1 MKKDVLIIAFL
12 VLLTHAAAN
21 FHLFTFSPFHYF
33 VYLCIRFA
41 MKIQELEQQY
51 ARLPQLK
58 ALASEL
64 GKSSGKT
71 IFLEG
76 LLASSAPML
85 FASLSAKCPRR
96 MLFVLQDAEE
106 AGYFYHDLTQL
117 MGTSDVLFFPSSYRR
132 AVKYA
137 QRDPASEIL
146 RMEVL
151 SRIMRKALS
160 ALYVVSYPEALAELV
175 VSKKNLDARTLVL
188 EKDQTIAVT
197 DIEKTLHEFGFHE
210 VDYVY
215 EPGQFALRGS
225 ILDVY
230 SFSCEYPYR
239 VDFFGDDIDS
249 IRTFEVEDQLSREQC
264 DHIEIVPELTLTA
277 EDKVPFLSF
286 VPNDTLLVTKDF
298 LYVRDAI
305 DRTYQEGFSAQAK
318 QEQLETA
325 TEMEQQEIE
334 RQLRREL
341 QLTTGARFMSDALNF
356 RRIEFGHRP
365 SSTDSPV
372 VQFTCSVSLQP
383 LFHKNFDLLQQTFS
397 DYREKGYRVYVCADS
412 LKQNERL
419 KEICGADVFTPIDKT
434 LHEGFIDHDLRIC
447 VFTDHQ
453 IFDRFHKY
461 NLKSD
466 KARSGKMALT
476 LKEIQQFE
484 IGDFVVHV
492 DHGVGKFGGL
502 VRMPIAQKTQSS
514 PDTPSYQEMIKIIYQ
529 NGDSIYVSI
538 HSLYKV
544 SKYKSQDNG
553 NPPRLSTLGTGQW
566 EKLKER
572 TKKHIKDIARDL
584 IKLYAKRRREKG
596 FAFSADSYLQHE
608 LEASFLY
615 EDTPDQ
621 LKATQ
626 DVKADMERDRPMDR
640 LVCGDV
646 GFGKTEVAVRAAFK
660 AAVDGKQV
668 AVLVPTTVLAYQHYR
683 TFSSRLKDMPVRVD
697 YLTRART
704 GKQTTALLNDLSE
717 GKVDIIIGTHKLIGK
732 TVKFKDLGLLIIDE
746 EQKFGVSTKEK
757 LRQMKANVDT
767 LTMSATPI
775 PRTLQFSLVGARDLS
790 VIQTPPP
797 NRYPIQTEIHTFGAE
812 IIVDAINFEMSRNG
826 QVYFVNNRISD
837 LTHIAEMIHNHIPDA
852 RVAIGHGQMKP
863 EELEKIVL
871 DFSNY
876 DYDVLLSTT
885 IVENGID
892 IPNANTIIINGAHN
906 FGLSDLHQMRGRVGR
921 GNRKAFCYLLA
932 PPLAALNPESRRRLE
947 ALENFS
953 DLGSGIN
960 IAMQDLDIRGAGNLL
975 GAEQSGFISD
985 LGYET
990 YQKIL
995 NQAMAELRNE
1005 EPEFSKVE
1013 KSGKLKA
1020 TANNVPLGRR
1030 TLATIGTQECSMFNV
1045 QWVDD
1050 CTLESDIE
1058 MYFPDTYVPSDSERM
1073 LLYRELDNLAGS
1085 SNLESALDAY
1095 RKRLTDRFGSIPDVA
1110 EELIRVVPLRV
1121 CGKTLGIEKIL
1132 LKQSKMHLY
1141 FVTNPDSPY
1150 FQSEAFGRIL
1160 DYVGHHPKRCNFHE
1174 TAGKRSVIIAEVPSV
1189 NDALTICREIMSN

>member
-1 MKKDVLIIAFL
+1 M
-12 VLLTHAAAN
+12 N
-21 FHLFTFSPFHYF
+21 
-33 VYLCIRFA
+33 
-41 MKIQELEQQY
+41 IQELESVY
-51 ARLPQLK
+51 TRLPQVSAVVDL
-58 ALASEL
+58 L
-64 GKSSGKT
+64 GKSSVKT

-76 LLASSAPML
+76 LLGSSSSML
-85 FASLSAKCPRR
+85 FGCLAPRVKAPL
-96 MLFVLQDAEE
+96 LFILQDAEE

-117 MGTSDVLFFPSSYRR
+117 LGNRDVLFFPSSYRR
-132 AVKYA
+132 SIKYA
-137 QRDPASEIL
+137 QRDAASEIL
-146 RMEVL
+146 RTEVL
-151 SRIMRKALS
+151 ARLSADSQESS
-160 ALYVVSYPEALAELV
+160 ALYIVTYPEALAEMV
-175 VSKKNLDARTLVL
+175 VSKQALDTRTLVL
-188 EKDQTIAVT
+188 EKDQTIAVSE
-197 DIEKTLHEFGFHE
+197 IETTLRGFGFKE

-230 SFSCEYPYR
+230 SYSCEYPYR
-239 VDFFGDDIDS
+239 IDFFGDDIDS
-249 IRTFEVEDQLSREQC
+249 IRTFEVEDQLSKDRR
-264 DHIEIVPELTLTA
+264 DRIEIVPELAVTT
-277 EDKVPFLSF
+277 ENKEPFLSF
-286 VPNDTLLVTKDF
+286 VPRQVVLVVKDY

-305 DRTYQEGFSAQAK
+305 DRAYQEGFSSQARL
-318 QEQLETA
+318 EQLEAA
-325 TEMEQQEIE
+325 TEMEQREIE
-334 RQLRREL
+334 HQFRKESQLI
-341 QLTTGARFMSDALNF
+341 TGAQFMTDAETF
-356 RRIEFGHRP
+356 RRVEFGHRP
-365 SSTDSPV
+365 SSQSQATV
-372 VQFTCSVSLQP
+372 RFNITTQP
-383 LFHKNFDLLQQTFS
+383 LFHKNFELLTKAFDDYLLQ
-397 DYREKGYRVYVCADS
+397 GYRIFVLADS
-412 LKQNERL
+412 QKQNERL
-419 KEICGADVFTPIDKT
+419 KEILTTLDPSKGGERPQTEVFTPVDKT
-434 LHEGFIDHDLRIC
+434 LHEGFVDDDLRVC

-461 NLKSD
+461 SLKSD

-484 IGDFVVHV
+484 IGDYVVHV

-502 VRMPIAQKTQSS
+502 VRMPQGDA
-514 PDTPSYQEMIKIIYQ
+514 YQEMIKILYQ
-529 NGDSIYVSI
+529 RGDSIYVSI

-544 SKYKSQDNG
+544 AKYKSQDNG
-553 NPPRLSTLGTGQW
+553 EAPRLSTLGTGQW
-566 EKLKER
+566 ERLKER

-596 FAFSADSYLQHE
+596 FAFSHDTYMQHE

-626 DVKADMERDRPMDR
+626 DVKADMERARPMDR

-660 AAVDGKQV
+660 AATDGKQV

-683 TFSSRLKDMPVRVD
+683 TFAGRLKDMPVRVD
-697 YLTRART
+697 YLTRARST
-704 GKQTTALLNDLSE
+704 KQTTALLKDLAD
-717 GKVDIIIGTHKLIGK
+717 GKIDILIGTQKLIGK
-732 TVKFKDLGLLIIDE
+732 SVVFKDLGLLIIDE

-757 LRQMKANVDT
+757 LRQMKSSVDT

-812 IIVDAINFEMSRNG
+812 IITDAINFEMSRNG

-837 LTHIAEMIHNHIPDA
+837 LTHIAEMIHKYIPDA

-863 EELEKIVL
+863 EELEQIIL

-995 NQAMAELRNE
+995 NQAMAELRSE
-1005 EPEFSKVE
+1005 EPDFV
-1013 KSGKLKA
+1013 KA
-1020 TANNVPLGRR
+1020 EGAADKND
-1030 TLATIGTQECSMFNV
+1030 QSSMVNA

-1050 CTLESDIE
+1050 CALESDIE
-1058 MYFPDTYVPSDSERM
+1058 MYFPDQYVPNDSERM
-1073 LLYRELDNLAGS
+1073 LLYRELDNLA
-1085 SNLESALDAY
+1085 NRHDLEASLEAY
-1095 RKRLTDRFGSIPDVA
+1095 RSRLRDRFGAIPDVA

-1121 CGKTLGIEKIL
+1121 CGRQLGIEKL
-1132 LKQSKMHLY
+1132 MLKQQKMYFY
-1141 FVTNPDSPY
+1141 FVSNPDSPY
-1150 FQSEAFGRIL
+1150 YQSEAFGRIL
-1160 DYVGHHPKRCNFHE
+1160 QYVSTHARQCNFRE
-1174 TAGKRSVIIAEVPSV
+1174 AGGKRSVVISSV
-1189 NDALTICREIMSN
+1189 ASVEAALSICREILTD

>member
-1 MKKDVLIIAFL
+1 M
-12 VLLTHAAAN
+12 N
-21 FHLFTFSPFHYF
+21 
-33 VYLCIRFA
+33 
-41 MKIQELEQQY
+41 IQELQKAY
-51 ARLPQLK
+51 AKLPQVS
-58 ALASEL
+58 ALAKEL
-64 GKSSGKT
+64 GKVSVKT
-71 IFLEG
+71 IFLDG
-76 LLASSAPML
+76 LLGSSAPML
-85 FASLSAKCPRR
+85 FGSLAAKCKVPL
-96 MLFVLQDAEE
+96 LFILQDAEE

-117 MGTSDVLFFPSSYRR
+117 LGTTDVLFFPSSYRR
-132 AVKYA
+132 AIKYA
-137 QRDPASEIL
+137 QRDAASEIL
-146 RMEVL
+146 RTEVL
-151 SRIMRKALS
+151 ARLS
-160 ALYVVSYPEALAELV
+160 TEGGGYIVTYPEALAEMV
-175 VSKKNLDARTLVL
+175 VSKKTLDTRTLIL
-188 EKDQTIAVT
+188 EKDQTIAVS
-197 DIEKTLHEFGFHE
+197 DIEKTLRSFGFKE

-230 SFSCEYPYR
+230 SFSCEFPYR
-239 VDFFGDDIDS
+239 IDFFGDDIDS
-249 IRTFEVEDQLSREQC
+249 IRTFEVEDQLSK
-264 DHIEIVPELTLTA
+264 DHRSRIEIVPELATTD
-277 EDKVPFLSF
+277 DKVSFLSF
-286 VPNDTLLVTKDF
+286 VPKDVVLVTKDF

-305 DRTYQEGFSAQAK
+305 DRAYQEGFSSQARM
-318 QEQLETA
+318 ERMEEA
-325 TEMEQQEIE
+325 TEMERHEIE
-334 RQLRREL
+334 QQMRKESQLI
-341 QLTTGARFMSDALNF
+341 TGSQFMSDAQTF
-356 RRIEFGHRP
+356 RRIDIGHSP
-365 SSTDSPV
+365 SSQPQATLRFHV
-372 VQFTCSVSLQP
+372 TVQP
-383 LFHKNFDLLQQTFS
+383 LFHKNFDLLTQSFE
-397 DYREKGYRVYVCADS
+397 DYLLQGYQIFILADS
-412 LKQNERL
+412 QKQNERL
-419 KEICGADVFTPIDKT
+419 KDIFAEKAKEIVFTPVDKT
-434 LHEGFIDHDLRIC
+434 LHEGFADDDLHIC

-502 VRMPIAQKTQSS
+502 VRMPVTNAKGEKT
-514 PDTPSYQEMIKIIYQ
+514 YQEMIKILYQ
-529 NGDSIYVSI
+529 HGDSIYVSI

-544 SKYKSQDNG
+544 SKYRSQDG
-553 NPPRLSTLGTGQW
+553 GEGPRLSTLGTGQW
-566 EKLKER
+566 ERLKER

-596 FAFSADSYLQHE
+596 FAFSHDSYLQHE

-626 DVKADMERDRPMDR
+626 DVKADMEMAKPMDR

-660 AAVDGKQV
+660 AAADGKQV
-668 AVLVPTTVLAYQHYR
+668 AVLVPTTVLAYQHFR

-704 GKQTTALLNDLSE
+704 TKQTTELLKDLSD
-717 GKVDIIIGTHKLIGK
+717 GKIDIIIGTHKLIGK
-732 TVKFKDLGLLIIDE
+732 SVKFKDLGLLIIDE

-757 LRQMKANVDT
+757 LRQMKSNVDT

-812 IIVDAINFEMSRNG
+812 IITDAINFEMSRNG

-837 LTHIAEMIHNHIPDA
+837 LQTIADMIHKYIPDA

-863 EELEKIVL
+863 EDLEKIVL

-932 PPLAALNPESRRRLE
+932 PPLAALPMESRRRLE

-975 GAEQSGFISD
+975 GSEQSGFISD

-1005 EPEFSKVE
+1005 EVFKAVE
-1013 KSGKLKA
+1013 E
-1020 TANNVPLGRR
+1020 TALN
-1030 TLATIGTQECSMFNV
+1030 TTSF
-1045 QWVDD
+1045 VDD
-1050 CTLESDIE
+1050 CALESDIE
-1058 MYFPDTYVPSDSERM
+1058 MYFPEQYVPSDSERM
-1073 LLYRELDNLAGS
+1073 LLYRELDNLANS
-1085 SNLESALDAY
+1085 QHLDNDLEAY
-1095 RKRLTDRFGSIPDVA
+1095 RKRLVDRFGAIPEVA
-1110 EELIRVVPLRV
+1110 EELINVVPLRV
-1121 CGKTLGIEKIL
+1121 YGKQLGIEKIM
-1132 LKQSKMHLY
+1132 LKQQKMFLY
-1141 FVTNPDSPY
+1141 FVSNPNSPY
-1150 FQSEAFGRIL
+1150 YQSEAFGRVL
-1160 DYVGHHPKRCNFHE
+1160 EYVSKHPRQCNFRE
-1174 TAGKRSVIIAEVPSV
+1174 VNEKRSVVISSV
-1189 NDALTICREIMSN
+1189 ASVGASLTICREILTD

>member
-1 MKKDVLIIAFL
+1 M
-12 VLLTHAAAN
+12 N
-21 FHLFTFSPFHYF
+21 
-33 VYLCIRFA
+33 
-41 MKIQELEQQY
+41 IQELVKLY
-51 ARLPQLK
+51 AQLPQVS
-58 ALASEL
+58 ALAKEL
-64 GKSSGKT
+64 GKSSNST
-71 IFLEG
+71 IFLDG
-76 LLASSAPML
+76 LLGSSAPML
-85 FASLSAKCPRR
+85 FSSLATKCPCRL
-96 MLFVLQDAEE
+96 LFILQDAEE
-106 AGYFYHDLTQL
+106 AGYFYHDLVQL
-117 MGTSDVLFFPSSYRR
+117 MGSRDVLFFPSSYRR

-137 QRDPASEIL
+137 QRDAASEIL
-146 RMEVL
+146 RTEVL
-151 SRIMRKALS
+151 TQLS
-160 ALYVVSYPEALAELV
+160 ASPSTPIPPHSSLHTPSSSIYIVTYPEALAEMV
-175 VSKKNLDARTLVL
+175 VSKQTLDTRTLVL
-188 EKDQTIAVT
+188 EKDQTIAIS
-197 DIEKTLHEFGFHE
+197 DIEKTLRSFGFKE

-230 SFSCEYPYR
+230 SYSCEYPYR

-249 IRTFEVEDQLSREQC
+249 IRTFEVEDQLSKDQRER
-264 DHIEIVPELTLTA
+264 IEIVPELAVTA
-277 EDKVPFLSF
+277 EEKEPFLSF
-286 VPNDTLLVTKDF
+286 VPKDVVLVTKDI

-305 DRTYQEGFSAQAK
+305 ERTYQEGFSAQAK
-318 QEQLETA
+318 MEQMEQA
-325 TEMEQQEIE
+325 TEMEQREIE
-334 RQLRREL
+334 RQLQKES
-341 QLTTGARFMSDALNF
+341 QLITGVQFMNDAETF
-356 RRIEFGHRP
+356 RRIDFGHRP
-365 SSTDSPV
+365 STFHSSLLT
-372 VQFTCSVSLQP
+372 FHFNISVQP
-383 LFHKNFDLLQQTFS
+383 LFHKNFDLLTKSFE
-397 DYREKGYRVYVCADS
+397 DYLLQGYQIFILADS
-412 LKQNERL
+412 QKQNERL
-419 KEICGADVFTPIDKT
+419 REILEANISPSTLHIPHSTFHLPPSTVFTPVQNT
-434 LHEGFIDHDLRIC
+434 LHEGFADDDLRIC
-447 VFTDHQ
+447 FFTDHQ

-502 VRMPIAQKTQSS
+502 VRMPVTNAKGEET
-514 PDTPSYQEMIKIIYQ
+514 YQEMIKILYQ
-529 NGDSIYVSI
+529 HGDSIYVSI

-544 SKYKSQDNG
+544 SKYKSQDG
-553 NPPRLSTLGTGQW
+553 GEGPRLSTLGTGQW
-566 EKLKER
+566 ERLKER

-596 FAFSADSYLQHE
+596 FAFSHDSYLQHE

-626 DVKADMERDRPMDR
+626 DVKADMEMAKPMDR

-660 AAVDGKQV
+660 AATDGKQV
-668 AVLVPTTVLAYQHYR
+668 AVLVPTTVLAYQHFR
-683 TFSSRLKDMPVRVD
+683 TFTSRLKDMPVRVD
-697 YLTRART
+697 YLTRARST
-704 GKQTTALLNDLSE
+704 KQTTALLKDLAD
-717 GKVDIIIGTHKLIGK
+717 GKIDIIIGTHKLIGK

-757 LRQMKANVDT
+757 LRQLKSNVDT

-812 IIVDAINFEMSRNG
+812 IITDAINFEMSRNG
-826 QVYFVNNRISD
+826 QVYFVNNRISQ
-837 LTHIAEMIHNHIPDA
+837 LQEIADMIHKYIPDA

-863 EELEKIVL
+863 EELEQIIL

-932 PPLAALNPESRRRLE
+932 PPLAALPVDSRRRLE

-975 GAEQSGFISD
+975 GSEQSGFISD

-1005 EPEFSKVE
+1005 SSWNVE
-1013 KSGKLKA
+1013 CGTLNENSSATKSRDDSNLIPHS
-1020 TANNVPLGRR
+1020 TFP
-1030 TLATIGTQECSMFNV
+1030 IPQIF
-1045 QWVDD
+1045 VDD
-1050 CTLESDIE
+1050 CALESDIE
-1058 MYFPDTYVPSDSERM
+1058 MYFPDQYVPSDSERM

-1085 SNLESALDAY
+1085 NHLDNDLEAY
-1095 RKRLTDRFGSIPDVA
+1095 RRRMVDRFGAIPDVG
-1110 EELIRVVPLRV
+1110 EELINVVPLRV
-1121 CGKTLGIEKIL
+1121 LGKQLGIEKL
-1132 LKQSKMHLY
+1132 MLKQGKMFLY
-1141 FVTNPDSPY
+1141 FVSNPDSPY

-1160 DYVGHHPKRCNFHE
+1160 DYVSRHPRQCNFRE
-1174 TAGKRSVIIAEVPSV
+1174 ANGKRSVVISSVPSV
-1189 NDALTICREIMSN
+1189 IAALTICREIMTD

>member
-1 MKKDVLIIAFL
+1 MHAICIFFSNFAQKFL
-12 VLLTHAAAN
+12 DKPSGQAECVMN
-21 FHLFTFSPFHYF
+21 
-33 VYLCIRFA
+33 
-41 MKIQELEQQY
+41 IQDLENLY
-51 ARLPQLK
+51 AQLPQVS
-58 ALASEL
+58 ALAKEL
-64 GKSSGKT
+64 GKTSST
-71 IFLEG
+71 MIFLDG
-76 LLASSAPML
+76 LVGSSAPML
-85 FASLSAKCPRR
+85 FASLIKKCRPQV
-96 MLFVLQDAEE
+96 LFILQDAEE

-117 MGTSDVLFFPSSYRR
+117 LGDSDVLFFPSSYRR
-132 AVKYA
+132 AIKYA
-137 QRDPASEIL
+137 QRDAASEIL
-146 RMEVL
+146 RTEVL
-151 SRIMRKALS
+151 ARLTSGAAGYI
-160 ALYVVSYPEALAELV
+160 VTYPEALAEMV
-175 VSKKNLDARTLVL
+175 VSKKSFDARQLVL
-188 EKDQTIAVT
+188 EKGQVIAVGE
-197 DIEKTLHEFGFHE
+197 IEKTLHEFGFRE

-230 SFSCEYPYR
+230 SYSCEFPYR
-239 VDFFGDDIDS
+239 IDFFGDEIDS
-249 IRTFEVEDQLSREQC
+249 IRTFEVEDQLSKDQR
-264 DHIEIVPELTLTA
+264 DRIEVVPQLSMTDE
-277 EDKVPFLSF
+277 KVPFLSF
-286 VPNDTLLVTKDF
+286 VPDEMFLATKDY

-305 DRTYQEGFSAQAK
+305 DRAYQEGFSTQART
-318 QEQLETA
+318 ELMEGA
-325 TEMEQQEIE
+325 TEMQQREIEQQLQRES
-334 RQLRREL
+334 QLINGV
-341 QLTTGARFMSDALNF
+341 QFMADANRL

-365 SSTDSPV
+365 STQNSKFSTLHFDI
-372 VQFTCSVSLQP
+372 SVQP
-383 LFHKNFDLLQQTFS
+383 LFHKNFDLLAQTFE
-397 DYREKGYRVYVCADS
+397 DYLLQGYQIYILADS
-412 LKQNERL
+412 QKQIQRL
-419 KEICGADVFTPIDKT
+419 EDIFAEKANIPFTGVDKT
-434 LHEGFIDHDLRIC
+434 LHEGFADNELRIC

-502 VRMPIAQKTQSS
+502 IRMPQG
-514 PDTPSYQEMIKIIYQ
+514 DGYQEMIKILYQ
-529 NGDSIYVSI
+529 HGDSIYVSI

-544 SKYKSQDNG
+544 SKYKSQDG
-553 NPPRLSTLGTGQW
+553 GEPPRLSTLGTGQW
-566 EKLKER
+566 ERLKER
-572 TKKHIKDIARDL
+572 TKNHIKDIARDL

-596 FAFSADSYLQHE
+596 FAFSHDTYLQHE

-626 DVKADMERDRPMDR
+626 DVKADMEQAKPMDR

-660 AAVDGKQV
+660 AATDGKQV
-668 AVLVPTTVLAYQHYR
+668 AVLVPTTVLAYQHFR
-683 TFSSRLKDMPVRVD
+683 TFSSRLKEMPVRVD

-704 GKQTTALLNDLSE
+704 TKQTTALLKDLAD
-717 GKVDIIIGTHKLIGK
+717 GKIDIIIGTHKLIGK
-732 TVKFKDLGLLIIDE
+732 SVKFKDLGLLIIDE

-757 LRQMKANVDT
+757 LRQLKSNVDT

-797 NRYPIQTEIHTFGAE
+797 NRYPIQTEIHTFGSE
-812 IIVDAINFEMSRNG
+812 IIVDAVNFEMSRNG
-826 QVYFVNNRISD
+826 QVYFVNNRISQ
-837 LTHIAEMIHNHIPDA
+837 LQEIADMIHKYIPDA
-852 RVAIGHGQMKP
+852 RIAIGHGQMKP
-863 EELEKIVL
+863 EELEQIIL

-932 PPLAALNPESRRRLE
+932 PPLAALPADARRRLE

-975 GAEQSGFISD
+975 GSEQSGFISD

-995 NQAMAELRNE
+995 NQAMTELRSE
-1005 EPEFSKVE
+1005 DPEFIKAE
-1013 KSGKLKA
+1013 KSDAKNA
-1020 TANNVPLGRR
+1020 QSS
-1030 TLATIGTQECSMFNV
+1030 IFNL

-1050 CTLESDIE
+1050 CAIESDIE
-1058 MYFPDTYVPSDSERM
+1058 MYFPDLYVPSDSERM
-1073 LLYRELDNLAGS
+1073 LLYRELDNLANS
-1085 SNLESALDAY
+1085 RRLEADLEAY
-1095 RKRLTDRFGSIPDVA
+1095 RKRLKDRFGAIPPVA
-1110 EELIRVVPLRV
+1110 EELISVVPLRV
-1121 CGKTLGIEKIL
+1121 QGKQLGIEKIM
-1132 LKQSKMHLY
+1132 LKQQNMYLY
-1141 FVTNPDSPY
+1141 FVSNNESPY
-1150 FQSEAFGRIL
+1150 YQGETFGRIL
-1160 DYVGHHPKRCNFHE
+1160 DYVSRHPRRCNFRE
-1174 TAGKRSVIIAEVPSV
+1174 AKGKRSVIISQVTSV
-1189 NDALTICREIMSN
+1189 EAALTICREIATN